1 MKKIV
6 QILMYLIVLMMIH
19 MSVTAQD
26 IMDIPP
32 LDAEGVP
39 ALAYTIIGDTT
50 ATGERNN
57 PDRIYR
63 LERGGIYVL
72 TATIIADYPL
82 RIIADGDDS
91 QRPPMIVSGK
101 FADGVNIRPFFRLT
115 GDDEQYLFK
124 DLMFNGVDLDRLYDT
139 EWIKGLVF
147 EGDNMSITFEGCVFN
162 AFTGGAIRIEG
173 AESSLYMRDCIWRN
187 GVWPSH
193 MFVGQQV
200 TLPALPVDSLVV
212 TNNTYFNNN
221 SFWLFQENG
230 LARYAV
236 IEHNTV
242 FTSLID
248 MMRMRFTS
256 NALLR
261 SNLFY
266 GTHAYGDSQEARDGS
281 WYEPDGSPYS
291 IISLYEVPSDILDE
305 VGIAEEDRV
314 VHLTHNAYFSPEP
327 IVGYW
332 NANDDIFG
340 VTWMNARTQG
350 LFDSHDYFY
359 EHDNLEANPSF
370 TDTDMDQWIVNAVA
384 DFCITYR
391 ATATNGPLS
400 GDAGSNRN
408 YDELQSVDILIGI
421 QWPLPEYLAYENQM
435 LLTGGHDG
443 LPIGDLN
450 WFPDLRDQYEEP
462 GSIPT
467 GIEEPLLPEHDAFA
481 LDQNFPNPFSAKT
494 TIKFNIPQ
502 RTIVTLKVYDMLGR
516 EVSVL
521 VNDNLQAGSYRF
533 ELDAKGMEEGTYY
546 YLLKAGDY
554 LGQKKMILV
563 K

>member
-370 TDTDMDQWIVNAVA
+370 TDTDMDQWIVNAV
-384 DFCITYR
+384 DR
-391 ATATNGPLS
+391 K
-400 GDAGSNRN
+400 
-408 YDELQSVDILIGI
+408 SV
-421 QWPLPEYLAYENQM
+421 
-435 LLTGGHDG
+435 
-443 LPIGDLN
+443 
-450 WFPDLRDQYEEP
+450 
-462 GSIPT
+462 
-467 GIEEPLLPEHDAFA
+467 
-481 LDQNFPNPFSAKT
+481 
-494 TIKFNIPQ
+494 
-502 RTIVTLKVYDMLGR
+502 V
-516 EVSVL
+516 
-521 VNDNLQAGSYRF
+521 
-533 ELDAKGMEEGTYY
+533 
-546 YLLKAGDY
+546 
-554 LGQKKMILV
+554 
-563 K
+563 